1 MEIIFINF
9 LTNLNG
15 FWGFYHDPNVG
26 WGGFNSPWPTLC
38 ILLILDC
45 QKNLIL
51 KIKLPDPIM
60 KILTILTK
68 TAEC

>member
-1 MEIIFINF
+1 MGFGVFIMIPM
-9 LTNLNG
+9 LVLG
-15 FWGFYHDPNVG
+15 
-26 WGGFNSPWPTLC
+26 GGFNSPWPTLC
-38 ILLILDC
+38 ILFILDC